1 MKVRTLK
8 SIATP
13 YDGILS
19 ADYEI
24 EKQRLQLELLKIQ
37 QKFIDKQQR
46 LVVIFEDEMLL
57 TKIQRSN
64 ALLKN

>member
-1 MKVRTLK
+1 MKVRNLK

-24 EKQRLQLELLKIQ
+24 EKRRLQLELLKIQ
-37 QKFIDKQQR
+37 QELID
-46 LVVIFEDEMLL
+46 
-57 TKIQRSN
+57 
-64 ALLKN
+64 

>member
-1 MKVRTLK
+1 MKVRNLK

-24 EKQRLQLELLKIQ
+24 EKRRLQLELLKIQ
-37 QKFIDKQQR
+37 QEIIDKAFS
-46 LVVIFEDEMLL
+46 I
-57 TKIQRSN
+57 KK
-64 ALLKN
+64 ALAIAISIN